1 MPEDDTDRE
10 GGVDFTDTM
19 PILEEASYPM
29 TVEELVGEHGDHEV
43 DRTNAEPITLRDLF
57 DPMGENTFESPSEVR
72 QMILNLMPKESVGR
86 EGYSD
91 RGGATPEETAE
102 VDRQNEDESV

>member
-1 MPEDDTDRE
+1 MPEDETDRV

-19 PILEEASYPM
+19 PILKEASYPM
-29 TVEELVGEHGDHEV
+29 TVEELVDEHGDHEV
-43 DRTNAEPITLRDLF
+43 NRTNAEPITIDELF
-57 DPMGENTFESPSEVR
+57 DPMGETTFESPSEVR

-91 RGGATPEETAE
+91 RGGSAPEETE
-102 VDRQNEDESV
+102 PVDQQDEDESV